1 MYRVLIVD
9 DDPMILDGLCARPE
23 WGDMGF
29 EVAGCAEDGQE
40 ALDWLA
46 HNRADLVVT
55 DIVMC
60 NMSGLELARALWER
74 GYPARVVLLSA
85 HGEFDYARR
94 GITYGVAAYLLKPVR
109 HEELLTVLNEV
120 ASALENRRED
130 RSAPLDDEEDAEDA
144 LVLRVERYVRSH
156 IGEELNVARVAEA
169 MHYSERHF
177 RRQFQKEA
185 RCQISEFITRVRI
198 AKARELLAE
207 GLPCAETAKAV
218 GYSGERYFKDVF
230 REITGESVAVWQ
242 SRRRDVRP

>member
-23 WGDMGF
+23 WNAMGF
-29 EVAGCAEDGQE
+29 EVAGCAEDGRE
-40 ALDWLA
+40 ALEWLA

-60 NMSGLELARALWER
+60 NMSGLELARTLWER

-85 HGEFDYARR
+85 HGEFDYARQ
-94 GITYGVAAYLLKPVR
+94 GIAYGVAAYLLKPVR
-109 HEELLTVLNEV
+109 HEELLTVLNET

-130 RSAPLDDEEDAEDA
+130 RGAPIEDDEDEG
-144 LVLRVERYVRSH
+144 LVLRVERYVRAH
-156 IGEELNVARVAEA
+156 IAEELSVARVAEA

-185 RCQISEFITRVRI
+185 RCQISEFMTRVRI
-198 AKARELLAE
+198 ARARELLSD
-207 GLPCAETAKAV
+207 GLSCEETARAV
-218 GYSGERYFKDVF
+218 GYSGERYFKKVF
-230 REITGESVAVWQ
+230 HEITGESVAMWQ
-242 SRRRDVRP
+242 SRRKGVRP

>member
-29 EVAGCAEDGQE
+29 EVVGCAEDGRE
-40 ALDWLA
+40 ALEWLA

-60 NMSGLELARALWER
+60 NMSGLELAHALWER

-85 HGEFDYARR
+85 HGEFDYARQ
-94 GITYGVAAYLLKPVR
+94 GIAYGVAAYLLKPVR
-109 HEELLTVLNEV
+109 HEELLTVLNETV
-120 ASALENRRED
+120 SALENRRED
-130 RSAPLDDEEDAEDA
+130 RGAPIEDDEDEG
-144 LVLRVERYVRSH
+144 LVLRVERYVRAH
-156 IGEELNVARVAEA
+156 IAEELSVARVAEA

-185 RCQISEFITRVRI
+185 RCQISDFMTRVRI
-198 AKARELLAE
+198 ARARELLSD
-207 GLPCAETAKAV
+207 GLSCEETARAV
-218 GYSGERYFKDVF
+218 GYSGERYFKKVF
-230 REITGESVAVWQ
+230 HEITGESVAMWQ
-242 SRRRDVRP
+242 SRRKGVRP

>member
-23 WGDMGF
+23 WNAMGF
-29 EVAGCAEDGQE
+29 EVAGCAEDGRE
-40 ALDWLA
+40 ALEWLA

-60 NMSGLELARALWER
+60 NMSGLELARTLWER

-85 HGEFDYARR
+85 HGEFDYARQ
-94 GITYGVAAYLLKPVR
+94 GIVYGVAAYLLKPVR
-109 HEELLTVLNEV
+109 HEELLTVLNET

-130 RSAPLDDEEDAEDA
+130 RGAPIEDDEDEG
-144 LVLRVERYVRSH
+144 LVLRVERYVRAH
-156 IGEELNVARVAEA
+156 IAEELSVGRVAEA

-185 RCQISEFITRVRI
+185 RCQISDFMTRVRI
-198 AKARELLAE
+198 ARARELLSD
-207 GLPCAETAKAV
+207 GLSCEETARAV
-218 GYSGERYFKDVF
+218 GYSGERYFKKVF
-230 REITGESVAVWQ
+230 HEITGESVAMWQ
-242 SRRRDVRP
+242 SRRKGVRP

>member
-23 WGDMGF
+23 WNAMGF
-29 EVAGCAEDGQE
+29 EVAGCAEDGRE
-40 ALDWLA
+40 ALEWLA

-60 NMSGLELARALWER
+60 NMSGLELARTLWER

-85 HGEFDYARR
+85 HGEFDYARQ
-94 GITYGVAAYLLKPVR
+94 GIAYGVAAYLLKPVR
-109 HEELLTVLNEV
+109 HEELLTVLNET

-130 RSAPLDDEEDAEDA
+130 RGAPIEDDEDEG
-144 LVLRVERYVRSH
+144 LVLRVERYVRAH
-156 IGEELNVARVAEA
+156 IAEELSVARVAEA

-185 RCQISEFITRVRI
+185 RCQISDFMTRVRI
-198 AKARELLAE
+198 ARARELLSD
-207 GLPCAETAKAV
+207 GLSCEETARAV
-218 GYSGERYFKDVF
+218 GYSGERYFKKVF
-230 REITGESVAVWQ
+230 HEITGESVAMWQ
-242 SRRRDVRP
+242 SRRKGVRP

>member
-23 WGDMGF
+23 WNAMGF
-29 EVAGCAEDGQE
+29 EVAGCAEDGRE
-40 ALDWLA
+40 ALEWLA

-60 NMSGLELARALWER
+60 NMSGLELARTLWER

-85 HGEFDYARR
+85 HGEFDYARQ
-94 GITYGVAAYLLKPVR
+94 GIAYGVAAYLLKPVR
-109 HEELLTVLNEV
+109 HEELLTVLNET

-130 RSAPLDDEEDAEDA
+130 RGAPLEDDEDEG
-144 LVLRVERYVRSH
+144 LVLRVERYVRAH
-156 IGEELNVARVAEA
+156 VAEELSVGRVAEA

-185 RCQISEFITRVRI
+185 RCQISDFMTRVRI
-198 AKARELLAE
+198 ARARELLSD
-207 GLPCAETAKAV
+207 GLSCEETARAV
-218 GYSGERYFKDVF
+218 GYSGERYFKKVF
-230 REITGESVAVWQ
+230 HEITGESVTMWQ
-242 SRRRDVRP
+242 SRRKGVRP

>member
-29 EVAGCAEDGQE
+29 EVAGCAEDGRE
-40 ALDWLA
+40 ALEWLA

-60 NMSGLELARALWER
+60 NMSGLELARTLWER

-85 HGEFDYARR
+85 HGEFDYARQ
-94 GITYGVAAYLLKPVR
+94 GIAYGVAAYLLKPVR
-109 HEELLTVLNEV
+109 HEELLTVLNET

-130 RSAPLDDEEDAEDA
+130 RGAPIEDDEDEG
-144 LVLRVERYVRSH
+144 LVLRVERYVRAH
-156 IGEELNVARVAEA
+156 IAEELNVGRVAEA

-185 RCQISEFITRVRI
+185 RCQISDFMTRVRI
-198 AKARELLAE
+198 ARARELLSD
-207 GLPCAETAKAV
+207 GLSCEETARAV
-218 GYSGERYFKDVF
+218 GYSGERYFKKVF
-230 REITGESVAVWQ
+230 HEITGESVAMWQ
-242 SRRRDVRP
+242 SRRKGVRP

>member
-23 WGDMGF
+23 WSAMGF

-46 HNRADLVVT
+46 YNRADLVVT

-60 NMSGLELARALWER
+60 SMSGLELARTLWES

-85 HGEFDYARR
+85 HGEFDYARQ
-94 GITYGVAAYLLKPVR
+94 GIAYGVAAYLLKPVR

-130 RSAPLDDEEDAEDA
+130 RSAPLGGEEDEG
-144 LVLRVERYVRSH
+144 LVIRVERYVRAH
-156 IGEELNVARVAEA
+156 IGEELNVGRVAEA

-185 RCQISEFITRVRI
+185 RCQISDFMTRVRI
-198 AKARELLAE
+198 ARARELLAD
-207 GLPCAETAKAV
+207 GLSCEETARAV
-218 GYSGERYFKDVF
+218 GYSGERYFKNVF
-230 REITGESVAVWQ
+230 REVTGESVAVWQ
-242 SRRRDVRP
+242 SRRKGVRP